1 MFHLEKIRFARRAER
16 KYNRHF
22 TCFLLRKSDV
32 DHYEILISNVNALT
46 GVLGKCILVGSLI
59 EN

>member
-1 MFHLEKIRFARRAER
+1 MLHLGKIRFARRAER
-16 KYNRHF
+16 EYNQHLTR
-22 TCFLLRKSDV
+22 FLLRKSGV

-46 GVLGKCILVGSLI
+46 GLLGKCILVGSLI